1 MSRIYKFASLLAAAV
16 MLISCG
22 GTGSGNEGTDGKLEI
37 VPDKTIFQSDGED
50 YVTLTVMFDGQVV
63 TEDLTFYI
71 GTSIIDVVD
80 GKFFAT
86 ESGDYNI
93 WASYGIHN
101 SEPVVLRA
109 IAEPIPEMPADPK
122 PESTDFKKRA
132 MCMQF
137 TGTGCSYCSEFM
149 ERLKPAFDDEAFAE
163 EYVRAAIHNYQYTP
177 SFPDDAYLQWS
188 WAQQT
193 LGAINPSIVIDYKQ
207 LYALYAETSADN
219 FKSVIREQNDSK
231 KGAACGIAVNA
242 RLVERQVIARVNV
255 KASTSGTYR
264 LGAMLLE
271 DGIYSKQINGQEWMN
286 THNDCVRYIDA
297 ASKIGS
303 REVYYGH
310 SLGSIEKGKTA
321 DYIFIWN
328 LDDIY
333 NAAPESIYWDKFK
346 LDNLNMVVF
355 VTMSDGDAYSIVN
368 AVDVTFNTPLP
379 YQYN

>member
-1 MSRIYKFASLLAAAV
+1 

-22 GTGSGNEGTDGKLEI
+22 GTGSGNEGTSGKLEI
-37 VPDKTIFQSDGED
+37 VPDKTLFQSDGED
-50 YVTLTVMFDGQVV
+50 YVQLTVNFDGKEV

-71 GTSIIDVVD
+71 GTSVVEVAD

-86 ESGDYNI
+86 EPGDYVI
-93 WASYGIHN
+93 WASHGVYN
-101 SEPVVLRA
+101 SDPVTLRA
-109 IAEPIPEMPADPK
+109 IAVPIPEMPADPD

-149 ERLKPAFDDEAFAE
+149 ERLKPAFDDEAFCDE
-163 EYVRAAIHNYQYTP
+163 FVRAAVHNYQYTQ

-188 WAQQT
+188 WAQQE
-193 LGAINPSIVIDYKQ
+193 LKAINPSIVIDYKM
-207 LYALYAETSADN
+207 LYALLQATTSADE
-219 FKSVIREQNDSK
+219 FKSVVREMNSSSEAD
-231 KGAACGIAVNA
+231 ACGIAVNA
-242 RLVERQVIARVNV
+242 QLVEKQVIARVNV
-255 KASTSGTYR
+255 KAATSGTYR
-264 LGAMLLE
+264 IGAMLLE

-297 ASKIGS
+297 ASKIGN

-321 DYIFIWN
+321 DYVFIWN

-346 LDNLNMVVF
+346 LENLNMAVF
-355 VTMSDGDAYSIVN
+355 VTKSDGDGYSIVN

-379 YQYN
+379 YEYN

>member
-22 GTGSGNEGTDGKLEI
+22 GVDDTTGKLEI
-37 VPDKTIFQSDGED
+37 VPDKTLFQSDGED
-50 YVTLTVMFDGQVV
+50 YVTLTVKFDGKEV
-63 TEDLTFYI
+63 TDDLTFYI
-71 GTSIIDVVD
+71 GTSIVEVTD

-86 ESGDYNI
+86 EPGDYVI
-93 WASYGIHN
+93 WASHGVYN
-101 SEPVVLRA
+101 SDPVTLRA
-109 IAEPIPEMPADPK
+109 IAVPIPEMPEDPDL
-122 PESTDFKKRA
+122 ESTDFKRRA

-137 TGTGCSYCSEFM
+137 TGTGCSYCSDFM
-149 ERLKPAFDDEAFAE
+149 ERLKPAFDDEAFCDE
-163 EYVRAAIHNYQYTP
+163 FVRAAVHNYQYTQ
-177 SFPDDAYLQWS
+177 SYPDDAYLQWS

-193 LGAINPSIVIDYKQ
+193 LGAINPSIVVDYKQ

-219 FKSVIREQNDSK
+219 FKSLIREQNDSK
-231 KGAACGIAVNA
+231 AGVACGIAVNA
-242 RLVERQVIARVNV
+242 KLVDGQVIARVNV
-255 KASTSGTYR
+255 KAATSGTYR
-264 LGAMLLE
+264 IGAMLLE
-271 DGIYSKQINGQEWMN
+271 DGIVSKQINGKEWMN

-297 ASKIGS
+297 AYRVGS

-346 LDNLNMVVF
+346 LENLNMAVF
-355 VTMSDGDAYSIVN
+355 VTKSDGDVYSIVN
-368 AVDVTFNTPLP
+368 AVDVTFNEPLP

>member
-1 MSRIYKFASLLAAAV
+1 MSRIYKFASLLVAAV

-22 GTGSGNEGTDGKLEI
+22 GVDDTTGKLEI
-37 VPDKTIFQSDGED
+37 VPDKTLFQSDGED
-50 YVTLTVMFDGQVV
+50 YVTLTVKFDGKEV
-63 TEDLTFYI
+63 TDDLTFYI
-71 GTSIIDVVD
+71 GTSIVEVTD

-86 ESGDYNI
+86 EPGDYVI
-93 WASYGIHN
+93 WASHGVYN
-101 SEPVVLRA
+101 SDPVTLRA
-109 IAEPIPEMPADPK
+109 IAVPIPEMPEDPD
-122 PESTDFKKRA
+122 PESTDFKRRA

-149 ERLKPAFDDEAFAE
+149 KRLKPAFDDEAFADE
-163 EYVRAAIHNYQYTP
+163 FVKVAIHNYQYT
-177 SFPDDAYLQWS
+177 SEFPDDAYLQWE

-193 LGAINPSIVIDYKQ
+193 FRTSNPSILIDYK
-207 LYALYAETSADN
+207 ALYRLYEATTTADE
-219 FKSVIREQNDSK
+219 FKSVVREVSSISEDD
-231 KGAACGIAVNA
+231 ACGIAVNA
-242 RLVERQVIARVNV
+242 KLVGKQVIARVNV

-271 DGIYSKQINGQEWMN
+271 DGIYSKQIMGQEWMN

-333 NAAPESIYWDKFK
+333 DAAPESIYWDKFK
-346 LDNLNMVVF
+346 LENLNMAVF
-355 VTMSDGDAYSIVN
+355 VTKSDGDVYSIVN

-379 YQYN
+379 YEYN